1 MILLE
6 VQNLLI
12 IKQALREDEKVTIQK
27 KEVEISVRLKYLRNF
42 WRTLDIP
49 LINYK
54 INIILTWP
62 ENCV

>member
-27 KEVEISVRLKYLRNF
+27 KEVEISVRLKYLNNF

>member
-27 KEVEISVRLKYLRNF
+27 KEVEISVRLKYLSNF
-42 WRTLDIP
+42 WRRLDIQ
-49 LINYK
+49 LINCE

>member
-27 KEVEISVRLKYLRNF
+27 KEVEISVRLKYLSNF

-49 LINYK
+49 LINYE